1 MSSRSRTHMP
11 RRLDKIWVEGQPQ
24 PNGYVLLVDHDMA
37 EVLVRFYDDKTR
49 GVEAKVKT
57 FALDDFYSNFSH
69 SFGGIWMMHS

>member
-24 PNGYVLLVDHDMA
+24 PNGYVLKVDYDMA
-37 EVLVRFYDDKTR
+37 EVLVKFYDDRT
-49 GVEAKVKT
+49 AT

>member
-1 MSSRSRTHMP
+1 
-11 RRLDKIWVEGQPQ
+11 
-24 PNGYVLLVDHDMA
+24 VLLVDHDMA